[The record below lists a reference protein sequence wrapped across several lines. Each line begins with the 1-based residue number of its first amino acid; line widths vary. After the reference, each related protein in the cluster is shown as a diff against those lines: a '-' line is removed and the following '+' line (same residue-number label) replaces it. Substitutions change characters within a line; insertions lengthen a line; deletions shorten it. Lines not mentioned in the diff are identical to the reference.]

1 MTDQPLPV
9 MYEFYSRFY
18 QSVVSSAAN
27 AEYCARVYGRN
38 LCQHGFADL
47 PHLDHLIQV
56 SGINAGSRV
65 LDLGCGNGMI
75 AEYISDRTGAHITGI
90 DFISQAIQ
98 DATERTK
105 SKRERLVFQVMQI
118 DSLKFPPASFDV
130 IISVDTFYFTNLNDT
145 LRGCL
150 PLLSQNGCLV
160 AFFDQSC
167 GPDTPIETYPS
178 AITLPDNTEL
188 AQALVESGFVYRYW
202 DYSEAMLAHLNR
214 RIPVLA
220 ALKAQFEAEGN
231 LYLYESHLG
240 EARGI
245 ANAYTHNAGKRYLY
259 LAFRAKPE

>member
-1 MTDQPLPV
+1 MADQPLP
-9 MYEFYSRFY
+9 MMFDFYTRFY
-18 QSVVSSAAN
+18 QAVVSSAAN

-56 SGINAGSRV
+56 SGIHVGSRV

-75 AEYISDRTGAHITGI
+75 AEYISDRTGAQVTGI
-90 DFISQAIQ
+90 DFIPQAIQ
-98 DATERTK
+98 DAIERTRT
-105 SKRERLVFQVMQI
+105 KRERLNFLVMNI
-118 DSLKFPPASFDV
+118 DSLKFPPAGFDI
-130 IISVDTFYFTNLNDT
+130 IISVDTFYFTNLSDT
-145 LRGCL
+145 LCGCL
-150 PLLSQNGCLV
+150 PLLSQNGRLV

-220 ALKAQFEAEGN
+220 ALKAQFDAEGN
-231 LYLYESHLG
+231 SFLYESHLG

-245 ANAYTHNAGKRYLY
+245 AYAYTHNAGKRYLY
-259 LAFRAKPE
+259 LASRAKPE